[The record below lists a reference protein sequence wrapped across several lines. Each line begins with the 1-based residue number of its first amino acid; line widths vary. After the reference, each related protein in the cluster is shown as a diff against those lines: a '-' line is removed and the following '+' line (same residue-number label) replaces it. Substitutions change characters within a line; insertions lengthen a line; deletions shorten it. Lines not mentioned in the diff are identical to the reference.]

1 MRNRI
6 AAAAAASALLLAC
19 RTALPPAVPLALDD
33 PRPVAGLEALAAR
46 SAALE
51 GVRGLARLS
60 VDGPGG
66 SIRSRQVLL
75 AVRPASLRVEILGF
89 LSQTQAVLV
98 TDGESYSFFD
108 VRDRSFERAAL
119 HPGLLARI
127 AGLDLEPEEVV
138 RVLLGAPD
146 LAGLHPVGASL
157 LPGGGVR
164 IVLADDLGGARRAV
178 ETDADGELQRFVA
191 WGPKGGFDA
200 RYGDRQAVGEMPFAH
215 RIEIEFPETEV
226 RARIELS
233 RVDLNPVLAANAFE
247 LDTPGAAGG
256 GR

>member
-1 MRNRI
+1 MTGRV

-33 PRPVAGLEALAAR
+33 PRPAARLEALAVR
-46 SAALE
+46 SASLA

-66 SIRSRQVLL
+66 SVRSRQVMV
-75 AVRPASLRVEILGF
+75 AERPARLRVEILGF

-108 VRDRSFERAAL
+108 ARDHSFERAPL
-119 HPGLLARI
+119 RPGLLARI
-127 AGLDLEPEEVV
+127 AGVDLEPEQAV

-146 LAGLHPVGASL
+146 LAGLRPVAAAL

-164 IVLADDLGGARRAV
+164 IVLADERGGGRRAV
-178 ETDADGELQRFVA
+178 ETDADGELERFA
-191 WGPKGGFDA
+191 SWGDEGSFDA
-200 RYGDRQAVGEMPFAH
+200 RYGDRRVVGETPFAH
-215 RIEIEFPETEV
+215 RIEIAFPETEV
-226 RARIELS
+226 LARIELS
-233 RVDLNPVLAANAFE
+233 QVDLNPTLGPNAFE
-247 LDTPGAAGG
+247 LDTPGAAGSS
-256 GR
+256 R